1 MKEII
6 EYLQSYQGR
15 TLKLMEV
22 CGTHTAEI
30 SRNGIPG
37 LLSPSIQL
45 VSGPGCPVCVTVTE
59 YIDRLILLGKE
70 PGNIVVTFGDMLRV
84 PGSSQSLSEARA
96 EGCQVRMVYSPMDML
111 KLAGEDPGHTYIFA
125 AVGFETTTPVYAMLL
140 KNALA
145 GGIKNIRLLT
155 SLKVMPPVIDWIC
168 GEKQENS
175 IDGFLAPGH
184 VSVITG
190 SRAFEGLAEKYGIPF
205 VVAGF
210 EGEQILAAIA
220 ALVKLRGVG
229 KTVNMYTSAVTREGN
244 LTAQAAVEEYFEPA
258 DAAWRGMGVIPGSGM
273 VLRKKY
279 EAFDA
284 GSRELMEDRE
294 KNKGCCCAGVL
305 TGKVRPVQC
314 PLFGKVCTPQTP
326 QGACMVSTEGSCF
339 NSFNSILPEA
349 SASNIEA
356 GDK

>member
-37 LLSPSIQL
+37 LLPPSIQL

-70 PGNIVVTFGDMLRV
+70 LGNIVVTFGDMLRV

-111 KLAGEDPGHTYIFA
+111 KLAVEDPGHTYIFA

-168 GEKQENS
+168 GEKRENS

-184 VSVITG
+184 VSVITC
-190 SRAFEGLAEKYGIPF
+190 L
-205 VVAGF
+205 
-210 EGEQILAAIA
+210 L
-220 ALVKLRGVG
+220 
-229 KTVNMYTSAVTREGN
+229 YTS
-244 LTAQAAVEEYFEPA
+244 
-258 DAAWRGMGVIPGSGM
+258 DAAD
-273 VLRKKY
+273 
-279 EAFDA
+279 E
-284 GSRELMEDRE
+284 
-294 KNKGCCCAGVL
+294 
-305 TGKVRPVQC
+305 
-314 PLFGKVCTPQTP
+314 
-326 QGACMVSTEGSCF
+326 
-339 NSFNSILPEA
+339 
-349 SASNIEA
+349 
-356 GDK
+356 

>member
-111 KLAGEDPGHTYIFA
+111 KLAGENPEHTYIFA

-155 SLKVMPPVIDWIC
+155 SL
-168 GEKQENS
+168 
-175 IDGFLAPGH
+175 
-184 VSVITG
+184 
-190 SRAFEGLAEKYGIPF
+190 
-205 VVAGF
+205 
-210 EGEQILAAIA
+210 
-220 ALVKLRGVG
+220 
-229 KTVNMYTSAVTREGN
+229 
-244 LTAQAAVEEYFEPA
+244 
-258 DAAWRGMGVIPGSGM
+258 
-273 VLRKKY
+273 
-279 EAFDA
+279 
-284 GSRELMEDRE
+284 
-294 KNKGCCCAGVL
+294 
-305 TGKVRPVQC
+305 
-314 PLFGKVCTPQTP
+314 
-326 QGACMVSTEGSCF
+326 
-339 NSFNSILPEA
+339 
-349 SASNIEA
+349 
-356 GDK
+356 

>member
-1 MKEII
+1 
-6 EYLQSYQGR
+6 
-15 TLKLMEV
+15 
-22 CGTHTAEI
+22 
-30 SRNGIPG
+30 
-37 LLSPSIQL
+37 
-45 VSGPGCPVCVTVTE
+45 
-59 YIDRLILLGKE
+59 
-70 PGNIVVTFGDMLRV
+70 
-84 PGSSQSLSEARA
+84 
-96 EGCQVRMVYSPMDML
+96 
-111 KLAGEDPGHTYIFA
+111 
-125 AVGFETTTPVYAMLL
+125 
-140 KNALA
+140 
-145 GGIKNIRLLT
+145 
-155 SLKVMPPVIDWIC
+155 MPPVIDWIC
-168 GEKQENS
+168 GEKRENS

-220 ALVKLRGVG
+220 ALVKLRGAG

-294 KNKGCCCAGVL
+294 KNKAAAAPKCLPEKYVPPSVRCSERYAPPRHPREPVWFLRKAAVL
-305 TGKVRPVQC
+305 TA
-314 PLFGKVCTPQTP
+314 LT
-326 QGACMVSTEGSCF
+326 A
-339 NSFNSILPEA
+339 SFRKHQLLVYKPGINNRMIGEK
-349 SASNIEA
+349 E
-356 GDK
+356 